1 MHKHELLK
9 VIHIA
14 YETNGICRLRM
25 HPETLDKKNPDDL
38 FIILQKNSMNSGLIQ
53 HFLTSLNLPQMVDL
67 FVFGYVLEISWYVK

>member
-14 YETNGICRLRM
+14 YETNADFACILK
-25 HPETLDKKNPDDL
+25 HWTKKTLMIYLSFSKK
-38 FIILQKNSMNSGLIQ
+38 KTMNSGLIQ